1 MGVLNVLIL
10 IVFPVYITGVKT
22 TQMLRS
28 LHIKTICQKTIA
40 GKRRYGLDLSIQLR
54 LVKKAVR
61 KFRPERELSS
71 SFNENNYQNSYTI
84 NEVDDCIFIGFD
96 TFLRR

>member
-1 MGVLNVLIL
+1 MPKNNCWEAEIW
-10 IVFPVYITGVKT
+10 I
-22 TQMLRS
+22 RS
-28 LHIKTICQKTIA
+28 LDSTA
-40 GKRRYGLDLSIQLR
+40 VG
-54 LVKKAVR
+54 KKAVEN
-61 KFRPERELSS
+61 FRSGRELSS

>member
-1 MGVLNVLIL
+1 MPKNNCWEAEIW
-10 IVFPVYITGVKT
+10 I
-22 TQMLRS
+22 RS
-28 LHIKTICQKTIA
+28 LDSTA
-40 GKRRYGLDLSIQLR
+40 VG
-54 LVKKAVR
+54 KKAVR

-71 SFNENNYQNSYTI
+71 SFNENNYQNSYRPTI

>member
-1 MGVLNVLIL
+1 MPKNNCWEAEIW
-10 IVFPVYITGVKT
+10 IS
-22 TQMLRS
+22 S
-28 LHIKTICQKTIA
+28 LDSTA
-40 GKRRYGLDLSIQLR
+40 VG
-54 LVKKAVR
+54 KKAVGN
-61 KFRPERELSS
+61 FRSERELSS